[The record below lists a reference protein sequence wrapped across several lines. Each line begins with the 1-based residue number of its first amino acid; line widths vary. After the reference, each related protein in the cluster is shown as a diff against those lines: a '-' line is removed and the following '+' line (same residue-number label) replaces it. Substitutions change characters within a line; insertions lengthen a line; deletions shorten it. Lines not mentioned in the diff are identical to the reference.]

1 MITMPVSLD
10 IQSNFDDCLSTITNK
25 KDTYLN
31 SKQFLHDKMYFQEA
45 LREVETKEVELLSQE
60 KYNI

>member
-45 LREVETKEVELLSQE
+45 LREVET
-60 KYNI
+60 